1 MLPNL
6 LYPLYNFLVGLIK
19 SLLKFKIHEVTGDNM
34 TKTPK
39 KSFHTGSVKKTI
51 KIKASQDKVW
61 RKISNIIGLP
71 TWVVDVKKTV
81 YLSKKKRDVGA
92 IRLITFAD
100 GNKIE
105 EHIVAWKNK
114 ESFTYIATEGLP
126 LRAYVA
132 TISIKV
138 KPKKVVEVTW
148 QSYLNSKKMSEKQFL
163 EFLAFMGS
171 FYEASLENLKALL
184 EK

>member
-1 MLPNL
+1 
-6 LYPLYNFLVGLIK
+6 
-19 SLLKFKIHEVTGDNM
+19 M
-34 TKTPK
+34 TKTVK
-39 KSFHTGSVKKTI
+39 KSFHTGSVKKI
-51 KIKASQDKVW
+51 IMIKASKNKVW
-61 RKISNIIGLP
+61 RKISNISGLP
-71 TWVVDVKKTV
+71 SWVVDVKKTV
-81 YLSKKKRDVGA
+81 YLSKKKRNIGA

-100 GNKIE
+100 GSKIE
-105 EHIVAWKNK
+105 EHVVAWKDK
-114 ESFTYIATEGLP
+114 EYFTYIATEGLP

-138 KPKKVVEVTW
+138 KSKNLIQLTW

-171 FYEASLENLKALL
+171 FYEASLENLKDLL

>member
-1 MLPNL
+1 M
-6 LYPLYNFLVGLIK
+6 VGQP
-19 SLLKFKIHEVTGDNM
+19 KFKIHRISGYDMV
-34 TKTPK
+34 KTTK

-51 KIKASQDKVW
+51 TIKASKDKVW
-61 RKISNIIGLP
+61 RKVSNIVGLP
-71 TWVVDVKKTV
+71 TWLIDVKKTV

-92 IRLITFAD
+92 IRLITFTD

-105 EHIVAWKNK
+105 EHVVAWKNK
-114 ESFTYIATEGLP
+114 EYFTYIATEGLP

-132 TISIKV
+132 TISIKA
-138 KPKKVVEVTW
+138 KSKKIVELTW

-171 FYEASLENLKALL
+171 FYEASLENLKILL

>member
-1 MLPNL
+1 
-6 LYPLYNFLVGLIK
+6 
-19 SLLKFKIHEVTGDNM
+19 M
-34 TKTPK
+34 TKTAK
-39 KSFHTGSVKKTI
+39 KSFHTGSVKKI
-51 KIKASQDKVW
+51 IMIKASKDKVW
-61 RKISNIIGLP
+61 RKISNISGLP

-100 GNKIE
+100 GSKIE
-105 EHIVAWKNK
+105 EHLIAWRDR
-114 ESFTYIATEGLP
+114 EYFTYIATEGLP

-138 KPKKVVEVTW
+138 KPKNVIQLTW

-171 FYEASLENLKALL
+171 FYEESLENLKASL